1 MKIRSR
7 LRVFLAIV
15 CASMTLLVSMAA
27 PPAPGAVE
35 TWEKL
40 DKRLKGQIFQLNIG
54 IKIKV
59 KGEYAQLTDVSP
71 KYKFAVFG
79 TTPDDKGFRVVG
91 FGSSFPIRTA
101 KGDKTYFL
109 TNRHVVDSGEGI
121 VQESQRFFAAMR
133 LNAQQTAGF
142 TSAEQRY
149 KDMMAIVNMSQ
160 KKDMNFAERAIYN
173 STVDGIWDTYEN
185 NLSTKADPQRKQF
198 QKYLAMA
205 GVESETGYFLHSPG
219 PVTQPALQAQL
230 YKVARTDAE
239 PDLAVL
245 TVGDSALPKLDLDTV
260 TPSEGQ
266 EIQVIGYPLASDQID
281 ADSGTYY
288 APTFTTGRVSR
299 VAPRLLHVDAPVTVG
314 NSGGPVVSLRG
325 KVVGVVARR
334 AMLPHTM
341 NGQVVQAELPNF
353 GGAITVQSNSDVMSR
368 IFFAAAGGC
377 QLY

>member
-1 MKIRSR
+1 MESR
-7 LRVFLAIV
+7 RRFQIVAATLSASAVLLAWMG
-15 CASMTLLVSMAA
+15 APSMA
-27 PPAPGAVE
+27 AVE
-35 TWEKL
+35 TWERL
-40 DKRLKGQIFQLNIG
+40 DKRLKGQIYQLNVG
-54 IKIKV
+54 IKIRV
-59 KGEYAQLTDVSP
+59 KGEYAQLTDLSP

-109 TNRHVVDSGEGI
+109 TNRHVVDSGDGI
-121 VQESQRFFAAMR
+121 VQECQRFFAAMR

-142 TSAEQRY
+142 ISADQRY
-149 KDMMAIVNMSQ
+149 KDLLAIVNMSQ
-160 KKDMNFAERAIYN
+160 KKDLNFAEKAIYN
-173 STVDGIWDTYEN
+173 ATVDGIWDTYEN
-185 NLSTKADPQRKQF
+185 ALSTKADPQRTQF

-205 GVESETGYFLHSPG
+205 GVEAETGYFLHAPG
-219 PVTQPALQAQL
+219 PVSQPAVQAQL
-230 YKVARTDAE
+230 YKVAKNDE

-245 TVGDSALPKLDLDTV
+245 TAANPAMTKLDLDGI

-281 ADSGTYY
+281 ADSSKYY

-325 KVVGVVARR
+325 KVVGVVVRR
-334 AMLPHTM
+334 AMIPHTM
-341 NGQVVQAELPNF
+341 NGQVIQAELPNF
-353 GGAITVQSNSDVMSR
+353 GGAITVQSIKS
-368 IFFAAAGGC
+368 FAPELFSHVTV
-377 QLY
+377 QQ

>member
-1 MKIRSR
+1 MELSR
-7 LRVFLAIV
+7 RFRAVVAAISTCVFALAGI
-15 CASMTLLVSMAA
+15 SG
-27 PPAPGAVE
+27 PAWSAVE
-35 TWEKL
+35 TWEQL
-40 DKRLKGQIFQLNIG
+40 DKRLKGQIFQLNVG

-59 KGEYAQLTDVSP
+59 KGEYAHLTDLSP
-71 KYKFAVFG
+71 RYKFAVFG

-101 KGDKTYFL
+101 KADKTYFL

-121 VQESQRFFAAMR
+121 IQECQRFFAAMR

-149 KDMMAIVNMSQ
+149 KDLLTIVNMSQ
-160 KKDMNFAERAIYN
+160 KKEMNFAERAIYN

-185 NLSTKADPQRKQF
+185 SLSTKADPQRTQF
-198 QKYLAMA
+198 QKYLSMA
-205 GVESETGYFLHSPG
+205 GVEAETGYFLHAPG
-219 PVTQPALQAQL
+219 PVTQPAVQAQL
-230 YKVARTDAE
+230 YKAARTDAE
-239 PDLAVL
+239 PDLAIL
-245 TVGDSALPKLDLDTV
+245 TVNNPGMSKLDLDTIA
-260 TPSEGQ
+260 PSEGQ

-281 ADSGTYY
+281 ADSGKYY

-325 KVVGVVARR
+325 KVLGVVVRR
-334 AMLPHTM
+334 AMMPHQM

-353 GGAITVQSNSDVMSR
+353 GGAITVQSVKS
-368 IFFAAAGGC
+368 FAPELFSNVTL
-377 QLY
+377 QQ

>member
-1 MKIRSR
+1 
-7 LRVFLAIV
+7 LALFLA
-15 CASMTLLVSMAA
+15 C
-27 PPAPGAVE
+27 PGGPALGAIE
-35 TWEKL
+35 TWEQL
-40 DKRLKGQIFQLNIG
+40 DKRLKGQIFQLNVG

-59 KGEYAQLTDVSP
+59 KGDYAHLTDLSP
-71 KYKFAVFG
+71 RYKFAVFG

-91 FGSSFPIRTA
+91 FGSSFPIRTG

-121 VQESQRFFAAMR
+121 IQECQRFFAAMR

-149 KDMMAIVNMSQ
+149 KDLLTIVNMSQ
-160 KKDMNFAERAIYN
+160 KKEMNFAERAIYN

-185 NLSTKADPQRKQF
+185 SLSTKADPQRSQF
-198 QKYLAMA
+198 HKYLAMA
-205 GVESETGYFLHSPG
+205 GVESETGYFLHAPG
-219 PVTQPALQAQL
+219 PVSQPAVQAQL

-239 PDLAVL
+239 PDLAILAVNNPGM
-245 TVGDSALPKLDLDTV
+245 TKLDLDIV
-260 TPSEGQ
+260 APSEGQ

-281 ADSGTYY
+281 ADSAKYY

-325 KVVGVVARR
+325 KVLGVVVRR
-334 AMLPHTM
+334 AMIPHTM

-353 GGAITVQSNSDVMSR
+353 GGAITVQSVKT
-368 IFFAAAGGC
+368 FAPELFSNITI
-377 QLY
+377 QQ